1 MDTLYTSYDLY
12 YMITNVPAKR
22 GKGTLQK
29 NRLINFCKN
38 AGVIIKFVK
47 KQGNNNLYQIVEN
60 NLNLQDEVWVD
71 CYILPNFY
79 EVSNMGRI
87 RRKDNKQLLGTE
99 DKKRKYIDIKLTDPN
114 TGTVKNNKAHRLIYF
129 SFNKNL
135 LSNNL
140 ENITIDHINGVRN
153 DNRLD
158 NLRALTLIDNN
169 KEKEKNQK
177 VIKTLTTQLV
187 VKYGYEKTKEK
198 LEQFLNEH

>member
-12 YMITNVPAKR
+12 YMITGVQAKR
-22 GKGTLQK
+22 GNSTLQK
-29 NRLINFCKN
+29 DRLINFCKN
-38 AGVIIKFVK
+38 AGVIIKFIK
-47 KQGNNNLYQIVEN
+47 KQGNNNLYQIIEN
-60 NLNLQDEVWVD
+60 NLNLQGEIWVD
-71 CYILPNFY
+71 CYILSDFY
-79 EVSNMGRI
+79 EVSNMGRV

-99 DKKRKYIDIKLTDPN
+99 DKERKYIDIRLTDPN
-114 TGTVKNNKAHRLIYF
+114 TNTVKNNKAHRLVYF

-140 ENITIDHINGVRN
+140 ENITIDHINGIRN

-177 VIKTLTTQLV
+177 IIKTLTTQLV

-198 LEQFLNEH
+198 LEQLLNES

>member
-12 YMITNVPAKR
+12 YMITNVSAKR
-22 GKGTLQK
+22 GNSTLQK
-29 NRLINFCKN
+29 DRLINFCKN
-38 AGVIIKFVK
+38 AGVIIKFIK

-60 NLNLQDEVWVD
+60 NLNLQGEIWVD
-71 CYILPNFY
+71 CYILSDFY
-79 EVSNMGRI
+79 EVSNMGRV

-114 TGTVKNNKAHRLIYF
+114 TDTVKNNKAHRLIYF

-135 LSNNL
+135 LSDNL
-140 ENITIDHINGVRN
+140 ENITIDHINGIRN

-177 VIKTLTTQLV
+177 IIKTLTTQLI

-198 LEQFLNEH
+198 LEQLLNEY